1 MPEDIKIWRYQIPG
15 EDGHCFGWG
24 IFLLDS
30 TGMFAAV
37 TDYGNYAS
45 RWTHTGR
52 DDFREFVIRDLAK
65 SPGYLL
71 GKVAKRVH
79 DGEATLN
86 GVKEYI
92 LECRRDGEW
101 SKEEAREEW
110 DLLAECD
117 GLDSIPACTRW
128 YDSTKISDPG
138 EFMSESYD
146 TDAWAFAKVLMPRLA
161 EVLKQELEIAEGAA

>member
-1 MPEDIKIWRYQIPG
+1 MPEDIKIWRYCIPT
-15 EDGHCFGWG
+15 EDGLSGWG

-37 TDYGNYAS
+37 TDYGNYAFKWS
-45 RWTHTGR
+45 NWGPG
-52 DDFREFVIRDLAK
+52 DFRKFVIGL

-71 GKVAKRVH
+71 GKVAKVEH
-79 DGEATLN
+79 DGEATLKS
-86 GVKEYI
+86 VKEYI

-128 YDSTKISDPG
+128 YDATKISDAG
-138 EFMSESYD
+138 EFMSEGYD
-146 TDAWAFAKVLMPRLA
+146 MDARMFAEKLMPRLA
-161 EVLKQELEIAEGAA
+161 EALKQELEKQSEVPK